1 VDLPEP
7 AILQIKMEN
16 KLLLAVLAMLA
27 ALIVGSSAIPLGD
40 KDAEVEADERATWLD
55 TRDIEEE
62 FKELVYL
69 AVQELVNEGRIA
81 DITEQ
86 KESSKDK
93 RGRWQGFCFRR
104 TRSGRFLPY
113 ICWKG
118 GNARK

>member
-1 VDLPEP
+1 
-7 AILQIKMEN
+7 MEN
-16 KLLLAVLAMLA
+16 KCILAVFAMLA
-27 ALIVGSSAIPLGD
+27 ALVVGSYAIPIDD
-40 KDAEVEADERATWLD
+40 KEAEAAEEERATWLD

-69 AVQELVNEGRIA
+69 AVQELVNEGRMA
-81 DITEQ
+81 DVTSPVE
-86 KESSKDK
+86 ESSKKDK

-118 GNARK
+118 GNGETQPGAQGAARK